1 MDNNPLSDVV
11 SNQYARWPYPAP
23 INDIPTWLETNWE
36 WFDPSHAHRLLWP
49 SREYTP
55 EIDILIVGCG
65 SNQAAVF
72 AFTNPAAKVVAI
84 DVSPAALKH
93 HEALKARHNLQ
104 NLELRLLPMEQAREL
119 GREFDLIVSTGSLHH
134 IADPRRGVAALAG
147 CLRPDGVMAIMVYA
161 KYGRV
166 GVEAMQSVF
175 RDLGL
180 RQDERSIAIVK
191 EAVTGLPESHPARAY
206 MSLARDLNSDAG
218 WVDTYL
224 HGREASYSIDECI
237 ELVASAGLVFQDLFF
252 KSPYYPPINSP
263 SAFHSSIS
271 ALPQATQWSIM
282 ERVNFS
288 NACHFFTACRP
299 DKPRESYS
307 VDVHSSAMVNY
318 VPSFRYRCGLAGN
331 QVFRPGWSMTLD
343 PASLSLV
350 QRIDGERT
358 VSEVLLEGSANG
370 VFGRH
375 SDEDREK
382 YARDLLQALWQLDFL
397 AIRLP

>member
-23 INDIPTWLETNWE
+23 IHDIPTWLETNWE

-134 IADPRRGVAALAG
+134 IADPRQGVAALAG

-166 GVEAMQSVF
+166 GVEAMQAVF
-175 RDLGL
+175 RDLEL

-271 ALPQATQWSIM
+271 GLPQATQWSIM

-307 VDVHSSAMVNY
+307 VYVQSSAMVDY